1 MGKMM
6 SSVNSIGGG
15 GYPMAPPMKRQDSTQ
30 LAETLFAKLDTSG
43 QGYIQKSDLQSAFD
57 KIATTSSTG
66 GSTPEVDDLFSKF
79 DGNDDGKV
87 TKQEFS
93 DTVRKLSAQLDDHF
107 ASTRMQNAIPGGEIS
122 GMNGSGGMPPPPP
135 PPGEG
140 PSLSKDDLSSTLN
153 RVGTSDSRSNMMS
166 NILNIFDQA
175 DTDGDGKVS
184 FEEAMAYDQANRT
197 SEASTQSLLSGTDF
211 SAGSASNDLNFQLIQ
226 QIMKLAEAY
235 GVASEAGSAV
245 GTSFLTTA

>member
-1 MGKMM
+1 MTGI
-6 SSVNSIGGG
+6 NSIGGG
-15 GYPMAPPMKRQDSTQ
+15 GYSMMPPMKRQDSTQ
-30 LAETLFAKLDTSG
+30 FAETLFSKLDTSG

-66 GSTPEVDDLFSKF
+66 SSTSTVDELFSKF

-93 DTVRKLSAQLDDHF
+93 DTVTKLSAQLDEHF
-107 ASTRMQNAIPGGEIS
+107 ASTRMQNAMPGGEMS
-122 GMNGSGGMPPPPP
+122 GMNRSGGMPPPP

-140 PSLSKDDLSSTLN
+140 PSLSKDELSSTLN
-153 RVGTSDSRSNMMS
+153 QLGTSDSRSNMMS
-166 NILNIFDQA
+166 NILNNFDAA

-184 FEEAMAYDQANRT
+184 FKEAIAYDQTNP
-197 SEASTQSLLSGTDF
+197 SSASSAGSALSGTD
-211 SAGSASNDLNFQLIQ
+211 STSGTSSSNDLSLQLMQ

-235 GVASEAGSAV
+235 GVAGEAGSAV
-245 GTSFLTTA
+245 GSSLSTTA